1 MSAAPL
7 PIAFTTLG
15 CPTWDWHTILRQA
28 ERMGYA
34 GIELRGLLGEIN
46 LTRCPEFS
54 SSAAIRQAR
63 NALASHNLRV
73 IGLGSSAQ
81 LHESIP
87 DIRATYFDEVRR
99 YVDLAYELGAPY
111 VRVFPNRIP
120 ADQPRVEVLARI
132 REGMRALAEYAEP
145 SGVGIL
151 LESHGDV
158 TDSATLVEIMG
169 SIDAPNVGLLW
180 DVANMSM
187 AHGEDPAEVY
197 ERLAFCIRH
206 VHLKDADSSGRYVLT
221 GTGVIPLQAAIKAL
235 VADGYPGWFC
245 FEWEKRWHP
254 DLSEP
259 AVALPHFISVMRGWL
274 AAANTTHDHM

>member
-1 MSAAPL
+1 MTQTERF

-15 CPTWDWHTILRQA
+15 CPAWDWHTILRQA
-28 ERMGYA
+28 QRMGYA
-34 GIELRGLLGEIN
+34 GIELRGLQGEIN

-54 SSAAIRQAR
+54 GSRLRQTRAE
-63 NALASHNLRV
+63 LQEHDLRV

-99 YVDLAYELGAPY
+99 YVDLAVELGAPY
-111 VRVFPNRIP
+111 VRVFPNHLP
-120 ADQPRVEVLARI
+120 ADQPRGDVLARI
-132 REGMRALAEYAEP
+132 REGLRVLAEYAQ
-145 SGVGIL
+145 SGGVGIL

-158 TDSATLVEIMG
+158 TDSATLVEILG

-180 DVANMSM
+180 DVGNMFM
-187 AHGEDPAEVY
+187 AHHEAPADVY

-206 VHLKDADSSGRYVLT
+206 VHLKDTDADRRYVLT
-221 GTGVIPLQAAIKAL
+221 GNGVIPLREAIRAL
-235 VADGYPGWFC
+235 VADSYPGWYC

-254 DLSEP
+254 EIAEP
-259 AVALPHFISVMRGWL
+259 AVALPHFIHVMRGYL
-274 AAANTTHDHM
+274 AEAGGE